1 MRLRYNQN
9 YQWCGWEGNQNF
21 LKARNKLVAHLL
33 ARFLITHAG
42 YPSGNI
48 KVILQ
53 LKRVSMV
60 NSHWLYP
67 SLMTYMLDKLLLKEK
82 GKY

>member
-42 YPSGNI
+42 YPSSNTN
-48 KVILQ
+48 KN
-53 LKRVSMV
+53 KFC
-60 NSHWLYP
+60 N
-67 SLMTYMLDKLLLKEK
+67 
-82 GKY
+82 